1 MTQDPTWGDDTQTVR
16 PTTEAVWTPDAS
28 AGDDPE
34 VERLTDDIERTRGDM
49 TETLEELGDRLNP
62 SNVIHDAKATV
73 REATVGKVESMASDV
88 GMTARETGEGIIETI
103 KRNPLPAALAGIGIG
118 WLWMSRDK
126 SPSWAR
132 ASGNGRRSWS
142 MAYPAGG
149 GYGASGYGSSAYG
162 SSGYGQSSG
171 VTDKIGEAGQQ
182 VSRTASEVASG
193 VGNTAS
199 DVADRARQT
208 AGRVPEQVGEMGQQV
223 GQMGQQVGDTAQR
236 MIEENPL
243 AVAGVAL
250 AVGAAVGLALPVTR
264 TEQRTIGQAGAQLI
278 DQAAN
283 AATKPM
289 EKLEDKAREV
299 ESTAASSS

>member
-1 MTQDPTWGDDTQTVR
+1 
-16 PTTEAVWTPDAS
+16 
-28 AGDDPE
+28 
-34 VERLTDDIERTRGDM
+34 M

-62 SNVIHDAKATV
+62 SNVIQDAKSTV
-73 REATVGKVESMASDV
+73 REATVGKVESMANDV

-132 ASGNGRRSWS
+132 AGGNGRRSWS
-142 MAYPAGG
+142 MAYPAAG
-149 GYGASGYGSSAYG
+149 GYGASGYGSGAYG
-162 SSGYGQSSG
+162 SSGYGQG
-171 VTDKIGEAGQQ
+171 GGITDKIGEAGQQ
-182 VSRTASEVASG
+182 VSRTASDVASG
-193 VGNTAS
+193 VGSTAS
-199 DVADRARQT
+199 DVADRARET
-208 AGRVPEQVGEMGQQV
+208 AGRVPEQMGEVGQQV

-283 AATKPM
+283 AASKPM

-299 ESTAASSS
+299 ESDAASSS